1 MGGARRVRGVGG
13 ALVANVPLRIAKDW
27 ADRAAAIEREA
38 CAEVAEVC
46 KVGASENAYRVACY
60 DIAALIRA
68 RGQE

>member
-1 MGGARRVRGVGG
+1 M
-13 ALVANVPLRIAKDW
+13 ANVPLRIAKDW

-46 KVGASENAYRVACY
+46 KVGASDAYRLACD